1 MSQFWHTKSI
11 RDCLIELE
19 TSNTGLKDDQVV
31 LRREKYGP
39 NALPSQKKKGI
50 FFVFLSQ
57 FQSPLVYLLLISG
70 IVIFLIGEHSDGIV
84 VMAVLLFNAI
94 IGSIQEGKAENT
106 LLALNKLT
114 KSNSTVIRN
123 NEEMSISDEELVPG
137 DIVLLSEG
145 EKVSAD
151 LRILESHNLRIDE
164 ASLTGES
171 LPVYKTSDTLFLEN
185 LSPADQNNL
194 AFKGTNIVSG
204 NGKAVVVRT
213 GVNTEIGKIAQKIV
227 SIDSD
232 IPLKKNIKNLSQAIV
247 AAVVFLCIS
256 LFIFGV
262 LRGEEVKTMFI
273 TVISIAISVI
283 PEGLPIV
290 MTLVLATG
298 VFRMSKRNALV
309 KKLQAVE
316 ALGQAEV
323 IAVDKTGTLT
333 KNELVIK
340 NIYVDKKFFSIEGI
354 GYEPKGVVS
363 LDGNNVDVSNH
374 PELLLSGK
382 IATFCANA
390 RLFFLEDEN
399 NWKVSGEPTEAAML
413 VLGEKFG
420 FHKFEIEKESPFLE
434 EIPFDY
440 KLKYHATLHSV
451 EGNKFMTVVGAPE
464 EIIKIS
470 TKIYKDGRIQD
481 MTEEDRISIALA
493 HKKFS
498 KSGQRVIAFAMD
510 QDVTHS
516 FVPELIANVVF
527 VGLFGMQDSLRE
539 GVKDSIKEAQNAGIK
554 IVMITGDHKITAR
567 AIAIE
572 ASIAKHDDFVL
583 DGSELDKLDD
593 EDLLKILDKISVFA
607 RVTPEHKLRIVN
619 LYKTAGKII
628 AMTGDGVNDAPSL
641 VSANLG
647 ISMGKI
653 GTEVA
658 KEASDIVLLDDNFR
672 SIVSAIEEGRSIFRT
687 IKKIVLYLFSTSV
700 GEVLTIIIA
709 LVLGLPLPIIAAQII
724 WLNLVTDGF
733 LDVSLAMDPKDKNIL
748 TGRFEKPK
756 KYIVDGLMIKRTIF
770 MAVPMAVGTIILF
783 TLYLG
788 EGINHAWTISLTSL
802 AVFQWLNIWNC
813 RSERDSI
820 FTRNIFS
827 NKYLISATILVV
839 VLQLF
844 AVYNSFMQSILRTT
858 DLTPKDWF
866 IIVST
871 ALSIVIVEEIRKFF
885 ARRVFAKKLVTNDNY
900 QNN

>member
-19 TSNTGLKDDQVV
+19 TSNIGLKDDEVV

-39 NALPSQKKKGI
+39 NALPNQKKKSTFFI
-50 FFVFLSQ
+50 FFSQ
-57 FQSPLVYLLLISG
+57 FQSPLIYILLISSV
-70 IVIFLIGEHSDGIV
+70 IIFLVGEHSDGV
-84 VMAVLLFNAI
+84 VVLVVLLFNAI

-123 NEEMSISDEELVPG
+123 NQEMSILDEELVPG

-145 EKVSAD
+145 EKVPAD

-185 LSPADQNNL
+185 LNLADQNNI
-194 AFKGTNIVSG
+194 AFKGTSIVSG
-204 NGKAVVVRT
+204 NGKGIVVAT
-213 GVNTEIGKIAQKIV
+213 GLNTEIGKIAQKIV
-227 SIDSD
+227 SIDND
-232 IPLKKNIKNLSQAIV
+232 IPLKKNIKNLSEAIV
-247 AAVVFLCIS
+247 AFVILLCLS

-262 LRGEEVKTMFI
+262 MKGEDVRTMFV
-273 TVISIAISVI
+273 TVISIAISII

-333 KNELVIK
+333 KNELVIR
-340 NIYVDKKFFSIEGI
+340 NIYVDKRFFSISGD
-354 GYEPKGVVS
+354 GYEPKGEVS
-363 LDGNNVDVSNH
+363 LDGSVVDVSNH

-390 RLFFLEDEN
+390 RLFFIEEQK

-420 FHKFEIEKESPFLE
+420 FHKFEIEKESPFIE

-440 KLKYHATLHSV
+440 KLKYHSTLHNV
-451 EGNKFMTVVGAPE
+451 AGDKFMTVVGALE
-464 EIIKIS
+464 EIIKLS

-481 MTEEDRISIALA
+481 MTEEDRISIAMA

-498 KSGQRVIAFAMD
+498 KSGQRVIAFAMN
-510 QDVTHS
+510 QSIEHP
-516 FVPELIANVVF
+516 FAPEFISNIVF

-539 GVKDSIKEAQNAGIK
+539 GVRDSIREAQNAGIK

-572 ASIAKHDDFVL
+572 ANIAEHHDFVL
-583 DGSELDKLDD
+583 DGSELDKLTD
-593 EDLLKILDKISVFA
+593 EDLLKILEKVSVFA

-619 LYKTAGKII
+619 LYKTLGKTI

-641 VSANLG
+641 VSADLG

-672 SIVSAIEEGRSIFRT
+672 SIVSAIEEGRSIFQT

-709 LVLGLPLPIIAAQII
+709 LVIGLPLPIIAAQII

-748 TGRFEKPK
+748 LGKFQKPK
-756 KYIVDGLMIKRTIF
+756 KYIVDALMIRRTIL
-770 MAVPMAVGTIILF
+770 MALPMAFGTIVLF
-783 TLYLG
+783 TLYLQ
-788 EGINHAWTISLTSL
+788 ESINYAWTVSLTTL
-802 AVFQWLNIWNC
+802 AVFQWFNVWNC
-813 RSERDSI
+813 RSEKESI
-820 FTRNIFS
+820 FNKNMLS
-827 NKYLISATILVV
+827 NRYLISATILVV
-839 VLQLF
+839 LLQLF
-844 AVYNSFMQSILRTT
+844 AVYNPYMQSILRTT
-858 DLTPKDWF
+858 DLALRDWY
-866 IIVST
+866 IIILT
-871 ALSIVIVEEIRKFF
+871 GLPIVVLEEIRKFF
-885 ARRVFAKKLVTNDNY
+885 ARRRV
-900 QNN
+900 